1 MSKIL
6 SDVATGND
14 DTPVNYENSS
24 VGNFVIADACEI
36 ILGNAQKE
44 IGNNEHLQDSL
55 MPKFCQ
61 SNYKGKSVFMFQ
73 GTTITGNVT
82 I

>member
-14 DTPVNYENSS
+14 DTPVYYENSS
-24 VGNFVIADACEI
+24 IGNFVIADACEI

-44 IGNNEHLQDSL
+44 IGNDANLQDFT
-55 MPKFCQ
+55 MPQFYQ
-61 SNYKGKSVFMFQ
+61 NNYKEKSVFMFQ
-73 GTTITGNVT
+73 GTKIIGNVT